1 MPSRSRSPAPLGAFQ
16 TPNSVQHCAVGA
28 QNLRRHPPKPPGKA
42 AASLRTISAKICI
55 YIIRGKSS
63 RWGKRFAAPRQATPR
78 TSTRLVTHKRG
89 ERGAES
95 PVMAVVAA
103 TAAGAAT
110 QSHPASTLPNRTQ
123 GQGAIPQRTNKTPHL
138 PQRRSRA
145 CDPILTRHKSAPRS
159 RSPAQQHRGT
169 QLSFG
174 TLFEGLR
181 EGGRRL

>member
-1 MPSRSRSPAPLGAFQ
+1 MPPD
-16 TPNSVQHCAVGA
+16 
-28 QNLRRHPPKPPGKA
+28 RRVKPPRA
-42 AASLRTISAKICI
+42 CAQSARRLRG
-55 YIIRGKSS
+55 GKSS
-63 RWGKRFAAPRQATPR
+63 RVGKGLGHRAKQQHAQAPGQGWRA
-78 TSTRLVTHKRG
+78 HKRG
-89 ERGAES
+89 ERGGAES

-123 GQGAIPQRTNKTPHL
+123 GQGARPKNNKTPHL

-145 CDPILTRHKSAPRS
+145 CDPILTRRKSAPRS

-169 QLSFG
+169 QWSFG